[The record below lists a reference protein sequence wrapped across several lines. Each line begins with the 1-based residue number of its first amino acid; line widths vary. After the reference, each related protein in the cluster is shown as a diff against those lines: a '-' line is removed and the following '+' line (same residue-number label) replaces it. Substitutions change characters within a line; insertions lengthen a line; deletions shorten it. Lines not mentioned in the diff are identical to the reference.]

1 MTKSPSD
8 IPMLPEEEQDILQ
21 QPLDEMTGSTN
32 KMEITIREVEAVKI
46 SDEEI
51 MAILNYAKRLM
62 EDERR

>member
-1 MTKSPSD
+1 
-8 IPMLPEEEQDILQ
+8 MLPEEEQDILQ
-21 QPLDEMTGSTN
+21 QPTDEMTGSTN